1 MRPDHRLGVA
11 LRRILDGLL
20 AARLPAIFAS
30 IALRLAWIML
40 IVIVLGCAGQA
51 GRRASS
57 TPELAGT
64 WLGTFWQVNAGDT
77 GYIQG
82 DLVFD
87 FKEDGS
93 YTGTWTTRVVAGSS
107 RGGSQQLE
115 GRFAVDGDRVVLTDG
130 RRLTL
135 RRAGDILYGI
145 TVDPGSGRTIQVRL
159 ERAARRS

>member
-1 MRPDHRLGVA
+1 MRPDQRLGVA
-11 LRRILDGLL
+11 LRRILDGRLT
-20 AARLPAIFAS
+20 ASLPAIAAS
-30 IALRLAWIML
+30 LALRLAWIVL
-40 IVIVLGCAGQA
+40 IVTALGCAGQG
-51 GRRASS
+51 GRTASS
-57 TPELAGT
+57 TAELAGT

-77 GYIQG
+77 GYIHG
-82 DLVFD
+82 DLAFD

-107 RGGSQQLE
+107 RGGSLQLG
-115 GRFAVDGDRVVLTDG
+115 GRFAVDGDRVVLTDE

-135 RRAGDILYGI
+135 RRAGDVLYGI

>member
-20 AARLPAIFAS
+20 AARLPAIFTS
-30 IALRLAWIML
+30 IALRLVL
-40 IVIVLGCAGQA
+40 IVIALGCAGQG
-51 GRRASS
+51 GRTASS
-57 TPELAGT
+57 TAELAGT

-77 GYIQG
+77 GYIHG
-82 DLVFD
+82 DLMFD

-107 RGGSQQLE
+107 RGGSLQLG
-115 GRFAVDGDRVVLTDG
+115 GRFAVDGDRVVLTDE

-135 RRAGDILYGI
+135 RRAGDTLYGI